1 MARVLNSL
9 CTTVSFAALALS
21 ATAAQ
26 AAQPESNLPPP
37 DVRNAQASTSN
48 EQTSQ
53 GDIVITGSRIRHN
66 PLDLNAPRVFV
77 DQTDIKKTG
86 LNSLNEVLQR
96 LPSASGGLNGKFN
109 SSGNLGNPPNGQG
122 VGAGS
127 AEIDLRSLGSFRTLV
142 LVDGLRYV
150 PGAAASGV
158 PGSVDLNSIPESM
171 IERVEVLQDG
181 ASAIYGSDAI
191 AGVVNIITKK
201 RQKGFVASAQVGKY
215 LDQGDG
221 LSQNYQI
228 SWGNGDGPTQIVV
241 GANFV
246 KQDSVSSGDRAIS
259 RFPQPFGSACDSTC
273 SSYTPLGRFFIGGFS
288 PPGGSTLIA
297 PVIGRDPT
305 LADFRDWAGT
315 PDRFNYAPFNFILTP
330 LKRYGGFINFKQE
343 LGANMNFTA
352 KAVYNRRESKNQAA
366 PLPLGIGGDAANLN
380 LLDTVDIS
388 GLNEFNPFGDLNHN
402 NYTIFRRLVE
412 NGPRRF
418 SQKVDTWYGNATL
431 DGRFGMM
438 GRDWF
443 WDINALYGR
452 NKAKQVML
460 GNVNALHVQQA
471 LGDPA
476 LCTGLPGLDG
486 IGTCTPLNIF
496 GGAGSITPA
505 MLDFID
511 FTQRDS
517 SEQKLWGVTA
527 NVSGSLADLPGG
539 PLGIAFGAE
548 HRDQRGRFDPD
559 PVVAAG
565 HSSDIPAQPTK
576 GHYNVDELYLEI
588 NAPVLA
594 NTPFFDLLELN
605 GAVRYSDYS
614 ISGSTTTFKGGV
626 NWKPIK
632 DLRLRGSYSQGFRAP
647 TIGELFGGPS
657 RYDLEINDPCNASNN
672 PTGTIL
678 ANCQT
683 IFTALGANLA
693 TYEQDNPQR
702 PVFTSGNSSL
712 KPEKSTGYNLG
723 AVWSPSMLPR
733 FSVEANYYWIKIK
746 HAIASPANETL
757 NRCILTLDPIACGA
771 VTRTPSGQIASI
783 NGVLDNINSIK
794 TDGLDVNLAY
804 RTAQAPWGTLG
815 FTLNNAFLFHY
826 DLTVPAVAGPV
837 VIHRAGTEQGSPDQA
852 FPKHKAV
859 GIIDWNG
866 MGFGLTLTGRY
877 LKAVTESQ
885 NGNRLGS
892 RFYTDVQGRWSP
904 SFLHN
909 GIELALGVNN
919 VFDKDPPGCISCAT
933 NNFDPNVYD
942 IPGRYYYARI
952 GVKY

>member
-1 MARVLNSL
+1 MARALNSL

-86 LNSLNEVLQR
+86 LNSLNEVLQH

-171 IERVEVLQDG
+171 IERVEILQDG

-191 AGVVNIITKK
+191 SGVVNIITKK
-201 RQKGFVASAQVGKY
+201 RQRGFVASAQVGKY

-221 LSQNYQI
+221 MSQHYEL
-228 SWGNGDGPTQIVV
+228 SWGNGDGPTQIVI

-259 RFPQPFGSACDSTC
+259 RFPAPFGAACDSTC
-273 SSYTPLGRFFIGGFS
+273 SSYTPLGRFFLPGFAS
-288 PPGGSTLIA
+288 SQTLIA
-297 PVIGRDPT
+297 PVIGRSPT
-305 LADFRDWAGT
+305 PADFRDWAGT
-315 PDRFNYAPFNFILTP
+315 PDRFNYAPYNFILTP
-330 LKRYGGFINFKQE
+330 LKRYGAFVNFKQE
-343 LGANMNFTA
+343 LGSNMNFST
-352 KAVYNRRESKNQAA
+352 KLVYNRRESKNQAA

-388 GLNEFNPFGDLNHN
+388 GLNPFNPFGDLNHN
-402 NYTIFRRLVE
+402 NYTIFRRMVE

-418 SQKVDTWYGNATL
+418 NQTVDTWYGNATL
-431 DGRFGMM
+431 DGRFNMM

-443 WDINALYGR
+443 WDINGLYGR
-452 NKAKQVML
+452 NKAKQVMY

-476 LCTGLPGLDG
+476 ACTGLPGLDG
-486 IGTCTPLNIF
+486 IGTCTPFNIF
-496 GGAGSITPA
+496 GGVGSITPA
-505 MLDFID
+505 MLDFIN
-511 FTQRDS
+511 FIQNDS

-539 PLGIAFGAE
+539 PLGIAFGVE
-548 HRDQRGRFDPD
+548 HRDQWGRFDPD
-559 PVVAAG
+559 PIVAAG
-565 HSSDIPAQPTK
+565 HGSDIPAEPTK
-576 GHYNVDELYLEI
+576 GRYNVDEAYLEL

-594 NTPFFDLLELN
+594 NTPFFELLELN
-605 GAVRYSDYS
+605 GAVRFSDYS

-632 DLRLRGSYSQGFRAP
+632 DLRLRGGFSQGFRAP
-647 TIGELFGGPS
+647 TIGELFGGRS
-657 RYDLEINDPCNASNN
+657 RYDLELNDLCNASNH

-678 ANCQT
+678 TNCQT

-702 PVFTSGNSSL
+702 PVFTVGNPNL

-723 AVWSPSMLPR
+723 AVWSPSGLPR

-746 HAIASPANETL
+746 RAISSPAGETL
-757 NRCILTLDPIACGA
+757 DRCTLTLDPIACA
-771 VTRTPSGQIASI
+771 LVTRTPSGQIASI
-783 NGVLDNINSIK
+783 NGTLNNINSIK
-794 TDGLDVNLAY
+794 TDGLDLNLAY
-804 RTAQAPWGTLG
+804 RTAQASWGTLG
-815 FTLNNAFLFHY
+815 FTLNNAFLFSY
-826 DLTVPAVAGPV
+826 DLTVPGIDGPV
-837 VIHRAGTEQGSPDQA
+837 VIKRAGTEQGSPDQA
-852 FPKHKAV
+852 FPKHKAT

-866 MGFGLTLTGRY
+866 LGFGLTLTGRY
-877 LKAVTESQ
+877 TKHVIESH
-885 NGNRLGS
+885 NGNKLGN
-892 RFYTDVQGRWSP
+892 RFYTDIQGRWTP
-904 SFLHN
+904 SWLN
-909 GIELALGVNN
+909 KGIELALGVNN

-933 NNFDPNVYD
+933 NNFDPNTYD